1 MSIIFGLSTFV
12 VTSMISTGTRAV
24 NGQDYAIER
33 DFKLMNVTEL
43 MVGRRTKSPWL
54 LIYTRSDTGNQ
65 LRNPPRR
72 RSNARKNG
80 HDGQTGMLRF

>member
-1 MSIIFGLSTFV
+1 MSIIFDLSTYV

-24 NGQDYAIER
+24 NGQDHAIER
-33 DFKLMNVTEL
+33 DCKLMNVTES

-65 LRNPPRR
+65 ITKP
-72 RSNARKNG
+72 AATAQQRKEK
-80 HDGQTGMLRF
+80 RA